1 MYAAAGTISS
11 IHSIYLCI
19 VNGHSHCCTLL
30 LSGTCLSLA
39 ELWVAFWYAD
49 ALACVMVSTVEEEEV
64 ELAVRVE
71 LLDAVVGVRE
81 SVSIVLLA
89 GVAQVFEV

>member
-1 MYAAAGTISS
+1 
-11 IHSIYLCI
+11 
-19 VNGHSHCCTLL
+19 
-30 LSGTCLSLA
+30 
-39 ELWVAFWYAD
+39 
-49 ALACVMVSTVEEEEV
+49 MVSTVEEEEV